1 MFKKKI
7 GVLLAST
14 ILVGALAVGCGSN
27 SGGSG
32 NSGNSGDSSKVSV
45 SGSTSIGPLMETIGE
60 KFQEK
65 NKGVSVEVQQ
75 IGSSGGIKKCYR
87 RNI

>member
-65 NKGVSVEVQQ
+65 
-75 IGSSGGIKKCYR
+75 
-87 RNI
+87 